1 MTEKSTI
8 RVLLVDDQHLVRHGL
23 RFIINAQQDME
34 VVGEAGSGHEA
45 VRLAAE
51 LNPHVVFMDVQ
62 MEDGDGLEATQA
74 LLDLQP
80 ECKVVILTTFDQEDY
95 VYQGIRAGAVGYLLK
110 DAAPEELIDAVRAA
124 YRGEAIYRTAVAAK
138 VIGIAVRSPGTS
150 VQDEKKAKE
159 AVDSTFG
166 QETREL
172 ASLADAFTGRELEV
186 LQQMAYG
193 LRNEEIARKLFIGE
207 STVKTHVHR
216 ILQKIQV
223 EDRTQAVVFAIRNG
237 YVK

>member
-1 MTEKSTI
+1 MTESTMI

-23 RFIINAQQDME
+23 RFIINAQQDMK
-34 VVGEAGSGHEA
+34 VVGEAGSGPEA

-51 LNPHVVFMDVQ
+51 LAPHVVFMDVQ
-62 MEDGDGLEATQA
+62 MEGGNGLEATQA
-74 LLDLQP
+74 LLEVLP

-110 DAAPEELIDAVRAA
+110 DAAPEELIDTVRAA

-138 VIGIAVRSPGTS
+138 VIALAVRSAAPLPQEEESIPTPHS
-150 VQDEKKAKE
+150 SQN
-159 AVDSTFG
+159 TG
-166 QETREL
+166 QLPEPLT
-172 ASLADAFTGRELEV
+172 DAFTGRELEV

-193 LRNEEIARKLFIGE
+193 LRNEEIARKLYIGE

-216 ILQKIQV
+216 ILQKLQV

>member
-1 MTEKSTI
+1 MTEQPII

-51 LNPHVVFMDVQ
+51 LDPHVVFMDVQ

-74 LLDLQP
+74 LMDLQP

-138 VIGIAVRSPGTS
+138 VIGIAVRSPETS
-150 VQDEKKAKE
+150 AQDEKKARE
-159 AVDSTFG
+159 AENPTFG

-172 ASLADAFTGRELEV
+172 APLADAFTGRELEV

-223 EDRTQAVVFAIRNG
+223 DDRTQAVVFAIRNG

>member
-1 MTEKSTI
+1 MTESTTI

-23 RFIINAQQDME
+23 RFIINAQQDMK
-34 VVGEAGSGHEA
+34 VVGEAGSGPEA

-51 LNPHVVFMDVQ
+51 LVPHVVFMDVQ
-62 MEDGDGLEATQA
+62 MEGGNGLEATQA
-74 LLDLQP
+74 LLEVLP

-110 DAAPEELIDAVRAA
+110 DAAPEELIDTVRAA

-138 VIGIAVRSPGTS
+138 VIALAVRSAASSPQTEES
-150 VQDEKKAKE
+150 VPTLHSGQNTDEQPE
-159 AVDSTFG
+159 
-166 QETREL
+166 
-172 ASLADAFTGRELEV
+172 SLTDAFTGRELEV

-193 LRNEEIARKLFIGE
+193 LRNEEIARKLYIGE

-216 ILQKIQV
+216 ILQKLQV

>member
-138 VIGIAVRSPGTS
+138 VIGIAVRSPGTPA
-150 VQDEKKAKE
+150 QDEKKPKKPKKPK
-159 AVDSTFG
+159 
-166 QETREL
+166 
-172 ASLADAFTGRELEV
+172 
-186 LQQMAYG
+186 
-193 LRNEEIARKLFIGE
+193 KL
-207 STVKTHVHR
+207 
-216 ILQKIQV
+216 
-223 EDRTQAVVFAIRNG
+223 
-237 YVK
+237 

>member
-1 MTEKSTI
+1 MEQDIQEI

-34 VVGEAGSGHEA
+34 VVGEAGGGHEA

-51 LNPHVVFMDVQ
+51 VRPHVVLMDVQ
-62 MEDGDGLEATQA
+62 MEAGDGLEATA
-74 LLDLQP
+74 ELMKILPD
-80 ECKVVILTTFDQEDY
+80 CKVVILTTFDHEDY
-95 VYQGIRAGAVGYLLK
+95 VYKGIRAGAVGYLLK
-110 DAAPEELIDAVRAA
+110 DAAPNELVDAVRAA

-138 VIGIAVRSPGTS
+138 VIGLAIRSTPSHSDS
-150 VQDEKKAKE
+150 VKE
-159 AVDSTFG
+159 TVAY
-166 QETREL
+166 EPLPEP
-172 ASLADAFTGRELEV
+172 FTGRELEV

-237 YVK
+237 FVK

>member
-1 MTEKSTI
+1 MTEQPMI

-34 VVGEAGSGHEA
+34 VVGEAGSGREA

-51 LNPHVVFMDVQ
+51 LHPHVVFMDVQ

-138 VIGIAVRSPGTS
+138 MIGIAVRSSETS
-150 VQDEKKAKE
+150 AQDEKKAKE
-159 AVDSTFG
+159 AMNSTFG
-166 QETREL
+166 QKTGEPP
-172 ASLADAFTGRELEV
+172 SLADAFTGRELEV